1 MPNPAF
7 ERDSPRSGRAP
18 QLYVRTSMFE
28 IPIPRI
34 DFPKLPEIKS
44 VSLSVSEVKEMSDEE
59 LLSVLSGE
67 SKHEGIVPLQ
77 LQQVITS
84 ELLRRNM
91 ERTSKPHWS
100 VTPSFWLLIVGTS
113 AACIA
118 AYPVVFPQAQQSA
131 VVVAPPAQTIQP
143 ASSMLSSSPP
153 QLPRSQPPL
162 KDTAKR

>member
-1 MPNPAF
+1 
-7 ERDSPRSGRAP
+7 
-18 QLYVRTSMFE
+18 MFD
-28 IPIPRI
+28 IPRFSI
-34 DFPKLPEIKS
+34 PEIKT
-44 VSLSVSEVKEMSDEE
+44 VSLSVSEVKALSDEE

-67 SKHEGIVPLQ
+67 SKHEGMVLPQ

-100 VTPSFWLLIVGTS
+100 VAPSFWLLIVGTS

-118 AYPVVFPQAQQSA
+118 AYPVVFPQAQQSPA
-131 VVVAPPAQTIQP
+131 IVAPPAQTIQP
-143 ASSMLSSSPP
+143 ASSKPSSSLQ
-153 QLPRSQPPL
+153 QLPRSQPSL